1 MRPVNFELCRNY
13 YERLVFE
20 EITARAAGT
29 PLAQDADSLE
39 DIACLALNQL
49 PVRYVRFAVDAS
61 FYMQPK
67 ERVEVEGAVADAV
80 SRAMSFVASNPRE
93 SGVR

>member
-1 MRPVNFELCRNY
+1 MRPVNFELCKNF

-29 PLAQDADSLE
+29 PLAFDADALE
-39 DIACLALNQL
+39 DVACLALNQL

-61 FYMQPK
+61 FYMEQK
-67 ERVEVEGAVADAV
+67 ERVELEGAVAEAV
-80 SRAMSFVASNPRE
+80 SRAMAFVSANPRE
-93 SGVR
+93 TGVR